1 MGYTTRPSQMLLTL
15 PYASPERAV
24 HLKSGDARVDIWSIR
39 VIYYSL
45 LPGKLTYYANL
56 CWVSLG

>member
-15 PYASPERAV
+15 PYASPEGAV

-45 LPGKLTYYANL
+45 LPGKLTY
-56 CWVSLG
+56 